1 MERPEG
7 SEGRLPGRL
16 ATAQGKAPRVAIV
29 GGTPSSA
36 MVAGMLCQQ
45 FGCTAV
51 SAPTGEAVL
60 GLLRSDARV
69 DLVLIDL
76 SVSDMEG
83 IVVVQLIRALG
94 NRGSLP
100 VVAMA
105 ADKTQ
110 VSSNRG
116 RRAGFSGA
124 IVTPYSPRELFVAME
139 SALARAAQQALHA

>member
-7 SEGRLPGRL
+7 SNGRLPGHLR
-16 ATAQGKAPRVAIV
+16 TAEGAAPTVAIV
-29 GGTPSSA
+29 GGTQSSA
-36 MVAGMLCQQ
+36 MVAKILCQQ
-45 FGCTAV
+45 FGCTPV

-76 SVSDMEG
+76 SVADMEG

-100 VVAMA
+100 VVAMVT
-105 ADKTQ
+105 DKMQ

-116 RRAGFSGA
+116 RGAGFSGA
-124 IVTPYSPRELFVAME
+124 IVAPYSPRELFVAMQ
-139 SALARAAQQALHA
+139 SALTRAAQRALHA

>member
-1 MERPEG
+1 
-7 SEGRLPGRL
+7 
-16 ATAQGKAPRVAIV
+16 
-29 GGTPSSA
+29 
-36 MVAGMLCQQ
+36 MVAKILCQQ
-45 FGCTAV
+45 FGCTPV

-76 SVSDMEG
+76 SVADMEG

-100 VVAMA
+100 VVAMVT
-105 ADKTQ
+105 DKMQ

-116 RRAGFSGA
+116 RGAGFSGA
-124 IVTPYSPRELFVAME
+124 IVAPYSPRELFVAMQ
-139 SALARAAQQALHA
+139 SALTRAAQRALHA

>member
-7 SEGRLPGRL
+7 SDGKIPGHL
-16 ATAQGKAPRVAIV
+16 TTAQGSAPTVAIV
-29 GGTPSSA
+29 GGTASSA

-45 FGCTAV
+45 FGCNPV

-76 SVSDMEG
+76 SVADMEG
-83 IVVVQLIRALG
+83 IVAVQLIRALG

-100 VVAMA
+100 VVAVV

-110 VSSNRG
+110 VISNRG
-116 RRAGFSGA
+116 RGAGFSAA
-124 IVTPYSPRELFVAME
+124 IVKPYSPRELFVAMQ
-139 SALARAAQQALHA
+139 SALTRAAQRALHA